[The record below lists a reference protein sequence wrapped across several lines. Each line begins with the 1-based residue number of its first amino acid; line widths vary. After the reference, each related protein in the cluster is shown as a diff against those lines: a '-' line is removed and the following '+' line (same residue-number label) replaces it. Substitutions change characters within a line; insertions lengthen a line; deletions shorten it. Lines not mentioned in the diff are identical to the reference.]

1 VVIVTIVNLTDVIM
15 ESALTR
21 ALEAADAD
29 AVLAALADDVTLRV
43 AVHDEPFV
51 GRDAAAFVLRT
62 VLAGALHGIEIT
74 ETFGEQPQV
83 IGFRAR
89 VAGYLDPADGL
100 LLARPEAD
108 GRIADLTVYLR
119 PLPALQALA
128 DEMGRRLGA
137 V

>member
-1 VVIVTIVNLTDVIM
+1 M
-15 ESALTR
+15 PCALAR
-21 ALEAADAD
+21 ALEAADPD
-29 AVLAALADDVTLRV
+29 AVLATLTDDVTLRV

-51 GRDAAAFVLRT
+51 GRATAALVLRP
-62 VLAGALHGIEIT
+62 VLAGALHDIEVT
-74 ETFGEQPQV
+74 ETHGGTHGDAPRI

-89 VAGYLDPADGL
+89 VAGHAGPAEGL
-100 LLARPEAD
+100 LLARPDAS

-137 V
+137 G